1 MKKFKT
7 FLNESPNI
15 DTKRIYKM
23 LHDPRSPQEPTLK
36 RNIDIWVDDNY
47 TSMKKKDIAAKYGLT
62 NSTRIRM
69 ISQKI
74 SRMMRGK
81 GWKGK

>member
-1 MKKFKT
+1 MKKFRA
-7 FLNESPNI
+7 FLSESPNI

-47 TSMKKKDIAAKYGLT
+47 TSMKKKDIAAKYKLD
-62 NSTRIRM
+62 STRIRM

-74 SRMMRGK
+74 SRMMRSK